1 MVFAGRPA
9 TLNSEHDG
17 LIQLTW
23 QTRKAFVWDKTT
35 FAPLGEFTYGGEG
48 WGLCRHGA
56 DLVMSDGSDTLFI
69 RDGATFE
76 IKDRVPVQI
85 EGEPL
90 PSLNELECVG
100 DTVYA
105 NIWAKPFIV
114 RIETGYLARD
124 QYKIAT
130 LFRPGKPW
138 TQAAPQEQ
146 YAHKLMIT
154 HGGNCDIAYGV
165 DGAPSVT
172 DYNPVPI
179 PYISLNTN
187 EKALAEGFAGSG
199 YDLKFLI
206 RAITRTRAYQLSS
219 LPSSSN
225 KHDEALFSKHPLRR
239 LMPEQLV
246 PSVVMSSGIAA
257 NKDVMENPLVKL
269 LLDDADLRGNS
280 LDTFLSA
287 FALQAK
293 ARGSMLLLVD
303 LARDSSPLLS
313 LLDQVQRRRVPYL
326 RAIAPELV
334 DEFDVDDETGLLERV
349 RIKAIEIVGGKAV
362 EVDREWTHE
371 GWSVRRDGTV
381 VAEGTHPF
389 GQCPAL
395 AFTESGDPFPVVGK
409 YSQVA
414 DLSRR
419 IFNARSELDEILR
432 SQTFSLLTLQ
442 VPPEA
447 DDKAVAGATAAI
459 GTHSMLVHRGTTA
472 PSFIAPDSGPAQT
485 YLAVID
491 QLQASIRRVTMEES
505 TSDASSAAESGV
517 ARRMR
522 FEALNADLA
531 VFASRMQQLERR
543 MWALFHRALGT
554 TPRNTVEWPSDFNLL
569 DTQAELDILLSMQ
582 STGFPPLV
590 QAAKRKAIA
599 GAEFDAADEETKA
612 AVMAAIDEQAQ
623 EAPAGAPLP
632 ST

>member
-1 MVFAGRPA
+1 MWTQTRQRFSDLAQAFDGSGGYAPVVRWRNETLADGSTRRLPDYATASFLVPYARESAQKYAGRAALA
-9 TLNSEHDG
+9 TYENHLRSACERFCG
-17 LIQLTW
+17 
-23 QTRKAFVWDKTT
+23 F
-35 FAPLGEFTYGGEG
+35 
-48 WGLCRHGA
+48 
-56 DLVMSDGSDTLFI
+56 
-69 RDGATFE
+69 
-76 IKDRVPVQI
+76 
-85 EGEPL
+85 
-90 PSLNELECVG
+90 
-100 DTVYA
+100 
-105 NIWAKPFIV
+105 
-114 RIETGYLARD
+114 LARRR
-124 QYKIAT
+124 AV
-130 LFRPGKPW
+130 R
-138 TQAAPQEQ
+138 
-146 YAHKLMIT
+146 
-154 HGGNCDIAYGV
+154 
-165 DGAPSVT
+165 T
-172 DYNPVPI
+172 D
-179 PYISLNTN
+179 
-187 EKALAEGFAGSG
+187 ADA
-199 YDLKFLI
+199 
-206 RAITRTRAYQLSS
+206 
-219 LPSSSN
+219 
-225 KHDEALFSKHPLRR
+225 
-239 LMPEQLV
+239 
-246 PSVVMSSGIAA
+246 
-257 NKDVMENPLVKL
+257 PLVKL